1 MIYTLCGQRRLRIPL
16 LLDFERTRS
25 SLSTAIC
32 STYSLSIDMS
42 ISHAFQQLTSNL
54 EQKLCLKRVIG

>member
-1 MIYTLCGQRRLRIPL
+1 MIYALCGQRRLRLTL
-16 LLDFERTRS
+16 LPDFERTHT
-25 SLSTAIC
+25 SLSTAIW
-32 STYSLSIDMS
+32 STYSLTIDMS